1 MDKET
6 KLLTVEQRQE
16 LGAELLRWRLR
27 NNQRQEDVAQ
37 KLGYSR
43 YTISRVE
50 RGSDRVDDVTA
61 YKIYAYL
68 VRQLRIEREAMTKS
82 DEYIIDARANQDIEM
97 FNDDLKK
104 RAEEDWRL
112 QLPL

>member
-6 KLLTVEQRQE
+6 KLLTAEQRQE
-16 LGAELLRWRLR
+16 LGSELLRWRLR

-61 YKIYAYL
+61 YKIYAFL

-82 DEYIIDARANQDIEM
+82 DEYMIDARVNQDIEM
-97 FNDDLKK
+97 FNEDLKK

-112 QLPL
+112 QLPV